1 MKQKNETN
9 MNKLPILVALL
20 VVFMAAEAK
29 PVKSTELDLRIG
41 TYNVW
46 SHLARASKVRKDQA
60 AKERSWDS
68 SKSAVAQQIV
78 DIDCDIL
85 GMQEVTAVC
94 RDDLAKLVKKAGGK
108 KYKLWWVNTYP
119 EGHRSVV
126 GNAVFYDKRRFKLS
140 QQKIYYFSPTPE
152 VASKGWDEKRFYRA
166 SLVTVV
172 TEKKSG
178 KKFFLFATH
187 GPLKKEA
194 NGNAG
199 RLLVEWDSKYNT
211 EALPSIAVG
220 DMNARPDQTF
230 HKAMCAHFD
239 DCALVAKEKVGP
251 IGTFNSS
258 SGSNKNLTLPHRR
271 IDHIYVHSTDNG
283 SFEVEKYEV
292 VTKKYE
298 IGGVMHYPS
307 DHGPVVVDLKLK

>member
-1 MKQKNETN
+1 MKKFF
-9 MNKLPILVALL
+9 ILL
-20 VVFMAAEAK
+20 VLCAAIGSSEAQ
-29 PVKSTELDLRIG
+29 ELNLRVG

-46 SHLARASKVRKDQA
+46 SHLARAGKVRKGHA
-60 AKERSWDS
+60 AEERSWDS
-68 SKSAVAQQIV
+68 SKRAVAQQIV

-85 GMQEVTAVC
+85 GMQEVTSVC

-108 KYKLWWVNTYP
+108 RYKLWWMNTYP

-126 GNAVFYDKRRFKLS
+126 GNAVFYDKKRFKLS

-152 VASKGWDEKRFYRA
+152 VMSKGWDEKRYYRA
-166 SLVTVV
+166 SLTTVV
-172 TEKKSG
+172 TDKKSG

-194 NGNAG
+194 NANAG

-220 DMNARPDQTF
+220 DMNARPEQGF
-230 HKAMCAHFD
+230 HNAMCAHFE
-239 DCALVAKEKVGP
+239 DCALVAKEKIGP
-251 IGTFNSS
+251 TGTFNSA
-258 SGSNKNLTLPHRR
+258 SGSDKNLTLPYRR
-271 IDHIYVHSTDNG
+271 IDHIYVHSTDKG

-298 IGGVMHYPS
+298 VGGVMHYPS
-307 DHGPVVVDLKLK
+307 DHCPVVVDLKLK